1 MNCIVVSKKA
11 WGRACSLCYCAGM
24 VCTGLLVGSI
34 SPSVEELAASVD
46 KDVSAFGLV
55 FIGRGLGYLSGTVLA
70 AKAMLVVN
78 NVGNFIS
85 AGVLVG
91 IGLAHGAIPLLHSFP
106 AIIVS
111 YVLSG
116 FFLGI
121 ADTVHNTLLSW
132 IHGSASIGSWMQV
145 RAPVGVCDP

>member
-1 MNCIVVSKKA
+1 MRACHLTHRQ
-11 WGRACSLCYCAGM
+11 WTRACSLCYCAGM

-34 SPSVEELAASVD
+34 GPSIDTLSESVGRGAPD
-46 KDVSAFGLV
+46 FGLV

-70 AKAMLVVN
+70 AKAMSAFSGR
-78 NVGNFIS
+78 GNFIS
-85 AGVLVG
+85 AAVLVG
-91 IGLAHGAIPLLHSFP
+91 AGLAHGAIPLLHTFDGL
-106 AIIVS
+106 ITS

-132 IHGSASIGSWMQV
+132 VHGVDTIGSWMQV
-145 RAPVGVCDP
+145 CVCVRV